1 MDVTWKAKVRVP
13 TQPQAGT
20 NKEVTPLYAES
31 INMLDGMADEEVDR
45 YLEEHP
51 RIVPLF
57 EVYVAKAV
65 QTDKCGKRKGTGR
78 KFDNGGIH

>member
-1 MDVTWKAKVRVP
+1 MRVP

-31 INMLDGMADEEVDR
+31 INMLDGLADEEIDQ
-45 YLEEHP
+45 YLGEHP

-57 EVYVAKAV
+57 EIDVAEQLPHISCNQKKSVMQSRNYVRPKNPR
-65 QTDKCGKRKGTGR
+65 T
-78 KFDNGGIH
+78 